1 MTYHELFAYIREKF
15 IDKDV
20 SDFKSDAAYQFNVRG
35 EGEGAFYVAVK
46 NNVLS
51 IEPYE
56 YYDRDVIFEL
66 DSKVLIDIADG
77 KIKPVSAFMTGKLKA
92 HGDKVK
98 ALEFEKILKAE
109 NKTKTAEPAAT
120 AEPAKEPEKEKETVA
135 AAAVKTE
142 AKKTAAKTTVSAPAK
157 KNTRKKK

>member
-109 NKTKTAEPAAT
+109 NKTKTAEPVAIV
-120 AEPAKEPEKEKETVA
+120 EPEKEKETVA

-142 AKKTAAKTTVSAPAK
+142 TKKTAAKTTVSAPAK

>member
-56 YYDRDVIFEL
+56 YYDRDVIFEI
-66 DSKVLIDIADG
+66 DSNVLVDIADG
-77 KIKPVSAFMTGKLKA
+77 KIKPVAALMSGKLKA
-92 HGDKVK
+92 HGNKIK

-109 NKTKTAEPAAT
+109 NKTKTAESAAT
-120 AEPAKEPEKEKETVA
+120 AEPEKEPVA
-135 AAAVKTE
+135 VAAAVKTE
-142 AKKTAAKTTVSAPAK
+142 TRKPAAKPTVSAQAK

>member
-56 YYDRDVIFEL
+56 YYDRDVIFEI
-66 DSKVLIDIADG
+66 DSNVLIDIADG
-77 KIKPVSAFMTGKLKA
+77 KIKPVAALMSGKLKT
-92 HGDKVK
+92 HGNKIK

-109 NKTKTAEPAAT
+109 NKTKTDESAEPAAT
-120 AEPAKEPEKEKETVA
+120 AEPEKEPVA
-135 AAAVKTE
+135 VAAAVKTE
-142 AKKTAAKTTVSAPAK
+142 TRKPAAKPTVSAQAK

>member
-20 SDFKSDAAYQFNVRG
+20 SGFKSDVAYQFNVRG

-77 KIKPVSAFMTGKLKA
+77 KTKPVSAFMTGKLKA
-92 HGDKVK
+92 HGDKAK

-109 NKTKTAEPAAT
+109 NKTKAAEPVA
-120 AEPAKEPEKEKETVA
+120 AEPAKEPEKETVAVA
-135 AAAVKTE
+135 AAAAKTE
-142 AKKTAAKTTVSAPAK
+142 TKKTAAKTTVSAPAK

>member
-35 EGEGAFYVAVK
+35 EGEGAFYVSVK

-77 KIKPVSAFMTGKLKA
+77 KIKPVSAFMTGKLKF
-92 HGDKVK
+92 HGDKAK
-98 ALEFEKILKAE
+98 ALEFEKLIKAE
-109 NKTKTAEPAAT
+109 NKSEAAAA

-135 AAAVKTE
+135 AAAAVKTE
-142 AKKTAAKTTVSAPAK
+142 TKKPAAKTAVSAPAK

>member
-109 NKTKTAEPAAT
+109 NKTKTAEPVA
-120 AEPAKEPEKEKETVA
+120 AEPAKKPEKEKETVA